1 MAAYPR
7 WTRYMQLGGLV
18 VSSSSMIASAFI
30 TQVGHAEWREKEL
43 TNGFVA
49 LAACSDD
56 WGLLPFCWR

>member
-1 MAAYPR
+1 
-7 WTRYMQLGGLV
+7 MQLGGLV